1 MDNWLKISLLLC
13 LFGFFR
19 EMRPSEPFVTEYLA
33 GDWRNLTSETVYQ
46 EVYPFGTYA
55 VLAQLVIV
63 FLVTDLLRY
72 KAIIV
77 LSSVAGIILFV
88 LLLWTRTLLW
98 LQIAQIFFGTFMAAE
113 VAYYTYIYAKV
124 DREHYQVVTGHTRA
138 AILGGKFLGGV
149 LAQVLVSTDSM
160 SFREL
165 HFISL
170 ATQIISLPI
179 SLLLPSVPR
188 SLYFYAIKTD
198 KLEAQSKPA
207 AILPELE
214 LEEEQ
219 APKFSL
225 RNAGK
230 LLCFH
235 LVSSYTNPI
244 VLTWSLWWALA
255 VCGQV
260 QVITYIQFLWKELA
274 PDKQS
279 DYNGGVEA
287 LATLLGAV
295 GAIVAGLLNSNAHR
309 DRYMLLNSL
318 CGAILG
324 GLLLLATF
332 CNNVWVAYVAYVIFC
347 AVFFFI
353 VTIGAAIVAENLVDD
368 SFGLVFGIN
377 TLVSLILQSI
387 LTLVVV
393 TGWSICYLLKAA
405 LLKLFSYFRHGLR
418 FGPKRSVYCLR
429 RILYLHV
436 CPLFANS
443 MVAKVVQKKVS
454 FSLINK
460 RHNSFNSLN
469 LKRMKLKKQ
478 KTKPG

>member
-1 MDNWLKISLLLC
+1 MNVCAACSKMDNWLKISLLLC

-33 GDWRNLTSETVYQ
+33 GDWRNLTSETIYQ

-55 VLAQLVIV
+55 VLAQLVVV

-124 DREHYQVVTGHTRA
+124 DRERYQVVTGHTRA

-149 LAQVLVSTDSM
+149 LAQVLVSTNAM
-160 SFREL
+160 NFREL

-170 ATQIISLPI
+170 ATQIISCPI

-188 SLYFYAIKTD
+188 SLYFYAVRSD
-198 KLEAQSKPA
+198 KLEAQTKSPSP
-207 AILPELE
+207 ILPQLD

-225 RNAGK
+225 RNAGR
-230 LLCFH
+230 LLWYH

-244 VLTWSLWWALA
+244 VLMWSCWWALA
-255 VCGQV
+255 ICGQV
-260 QVITYIQFLWKELA
+260 QVISYIQFLWKELA
-274 PDKQS
+274 PNNQS
-279 DYNGGVEA
+279 VYNGGVEA
-287 LATLLGAV
+287 VATLLGAI
-295 GAIVAGLLNSNAHR
+295 GAIVAGMLNSNSHR
-309 DRYMLLNSL
+309 DRYMLINSL

-324 GLLLLATF
+324 VLLLLATF
-332 CNNVWVAYVAYVIFC
+332 CNNVWVAYVTYVIFC

-353 VTIGAAIVAENLVDD
+353 VTIAAAIVAENLVDD

-387 LTLVVV
+387 LTVVVV
-393 TGWSICYLLKAA
+393 TGKLGYL
-405 LLKLFSYFRHGLR
+405 FPIIFY
-418 FGPKRSVYCLR
+418 
-429 RILYLHV
+429 
-436 CPLFANS
+436 
-443 MVAKVVQKKVS
+443 
-454 FSLINK
+454 
-460 RHNSFNSLN
+460 
-469 LKRMKLKKQ
+469 
-478 KTKPG
+478 